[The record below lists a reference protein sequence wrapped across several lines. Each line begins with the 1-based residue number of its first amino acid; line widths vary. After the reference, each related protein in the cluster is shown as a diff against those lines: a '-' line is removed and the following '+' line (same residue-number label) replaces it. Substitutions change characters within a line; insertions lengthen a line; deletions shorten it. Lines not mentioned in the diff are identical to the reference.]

1 MTDPLSPE
9 ARSALMARVRRSGTS
24 PELIVRSFLHRAG
37 LRYRL
42 AVRGLPGTPDIVL
55 PKYRA
60 VVFVH
65 GCFWHR
71 HEGCRYTTTP
81 KANAAFWLDK
91 FARNVERDK
100 RKERELRAAGWRV
113 FVVWACD
120 ISPGTLGRLER
131 KIRGGR

>member
-1 MTDPLSPE
+1 VTDLLSPE
-9 ARSALMARVRRSGTS
+9 ARSALMARVRRSGTA
-24 PELIVRSFLHRAG
+24 PELIVRSFVHRAG
-37 LRYRL
+37 LRFRL

-81 KANAAFWLDK
+81 KANATFWLDK
-91 FARNVERDK
+91 FARNVERDA
-100 RKERELRAAGWRV
+100 RKASELKAAGWRV
-113 FVVWACD
+113 YVVWACD
-120 ISPGTLGRLER
+120 TSPRTLSRLVAA
-131 KIRGGR
+131 IRRTG